1 MERPMPDDE
10 RTLLLGRNLYDGGS
24 YEEAIVTLQPVLTDH
39 TAAEEHRAEA
49 AYRSGRAFQSLENWD
64 DALRHYT
71 FARDSP
77 GDVLAKWG
85 PWSQYHIG
93 EVYEEQG
100 NRDEAR
106 RAYRAALDY
115 EEEFDYHKSLEQRAR
130 TALGRL

>member
-1 MERPMPDDE
+1 MRAPRP
-10 RTLLLGRNLYDGGS
+10 RV
-24 YEEAIVTLQPVLTDH
+24 AQ
-39 TAAEEHRAEA
+39 
-49 AYRSGRAFQSLENWD
+49 
-64 DALRHYT
+64 LR
-71 FARDSP
+71 RKLKLP

-115 EEEFDYHKSLEQRAR
+115 EEEFDYHKAQEQRAR